1 MSNALVFIQNQK
13 LIEASIEKELNQNA
27 TFLKDFIQTTPE
39 ISIKNRL
46 KAISV
51 FKFQKGSYAFIIDE
65 KGNAVMHPFLQE
77 ENLLAQ
83 PETFSTVIQK
93 MLNEK
98 SGTIKTFGLSV
109 PDTRPGEQLVVFR
122 YIPQYKWIIGAASYV
137 DKIATPLSTFSTLI
151 TLDILFFLLTFI
163 GLAYLLSRS
172 VTKPLEKFTQILNNS
187 KVGDYSIRLNYNAKD
202 EVGSVARHFNAFM
215 AHIEKDH
222 NQLNDKSQK
231 TIAAQD
237 GLKANKLKRQV
248 LFNQSFQLISILSPY
263 GILEDVNKS
272 QLAFSQCT
280 ETDVLYKLY
289 WDSPWCQHDKTC
301 RQEIKLAVES
311 ATRGKTVRIETTF
324 IDGDEQIKEVDISLR
339 PVCNDKHVVFI
350 VAESREITEIKLAEK
365 ERCNLLIRLQKAQKM
380 EAIGTLA
387 GGIAHDF
394 NNILSSIFGY
404 AQLAQMNLDN
414 QEKLNSHM
422 KQILKGAQR
431 ASDLVKQIRNFSHQA
446 KNEKGPL
453 KLHLVLKEAFKL
465 LRSSIPTT
473 IKMVTRLETKD
484 MVNADPTQMHQMIMN
499 LCTNAYHAMATSGG
513 TLTVNLT
520 TVDQI
525 QPGHQNNDYFQ
536 SGPFLKLMLEDTG
549 NGMNQEAIE
558 KTFDP
563 YFTTKE
569 VALGTGLGLALVRA
583 IVEDHKGR
591 FYIES
596 IAGQGTSFFV
606 YLPVAT
612 KNDLPG
618 RHTGIYASI
627 EPGKETI
634 MVVDDEPDILALI
647 EELLNKFGYSVHPFN
662 NGKSALDAYQEGKV
676 NFDMVISDM
685 TMPYMTGI
693 SLAEAILSENKKMPI
708 ILCSGYNETI
718 TCSEVRATGVQA
730 FLEKPLD
737 THQLLNT
744 MRTLLNK
751 KPGPKGPILK
761 YPLEGDKML

>member
-1 MSNALVFIQNQK
+1 MAKALIFVQSQK
-13 LIEASIEKELNQNA
+13 LIEASIEKELDQNA
-27 TFLKDFIQTTPE
+27 TFLKDFIQTTAD

-46 KAISV
+46 KAITV
-51 FKFQKGSYAFIIDE
+51 FKFPKSSYAFIIDE
-65 KGNAVMHPFLQE
+65 KGNAVMHPFLQK

-83 PETFSTVIQK
+83 PKAFSTVIQK
-93 MLNEK
+93 MINEK
-98 SGTIKTFGLSV
+98 SGKIKTFGLSV
-109 PDTRPGEQLVVFR
+109 PDTRPGEQLVVFS
-122 YIPQYKWIIGAASYV
+122 YLPQYKWIIGAASYV

-151 TLDILFFLLTFI
+151 TLDILFFLLAFI
-163 GLAYLLSRS
+163 GLVYLLLRS
-172 VTKPLEKFTQILNNS
+172 VTKPLGKFTQLLNNS
-187 KVGDYSIRLNYNAKD
+187 KAGDYSIRLNYNAKD
-202 EVGSVARHFNAFM
+202 EVGNFARHFNAFM
-215 AHIEKDH
+215 ARIEKYH
-222 NQLNDKSQK
+222 NQLDDKSQK
-231 TIAAQD
+231 TIATQD
-237 GLKANKLKRQV
+237 GRKANKLKRQV

-280 ETDVLYKLY
+280 ETDVLYKPY
-289 WDSPWCQHDKTC
+289 WDSPWCRQNEKC

-311 ATRGKTVRIETTF
+311 AILGETVRLETTF
-324 IDGDEQIKEVDISLR
+324 VDGDEQIKEVDMSLK
-339 PVCNDKHVVFI
+339 PVCRDKHVAFI
-350 VAESREITEIKLAEK
+350 VAESRDITEIKLAEK
-365 ERCNLLIRLQKAQKM
+365 ERRKLLIRLQKAQRM
-380 EAIGTLA
+380 EAISTLA

-404 AQLAQMNLDN
+404 AQLAQMNLNN

-422 KQILKGAQR
+422 NQILKGAQR
-431 ASDLVKQIRNFSHQA
+431 ASDLVKQIRTFSCQA
-446 KNEKGPL
+446 KNEKSPL
-453 KLHLVLKEAFKL
+453 KLHLVVKEALKL

-473 IKMVTRLETKD
+473 IEMVTRMETKD
-484 MVNADPTQMHQMIMN
+484 RVNADPTQMHQMIMN

-536 SGPFLKLMLEDTG
+536 SGPFLKLMVEDTG
-549 NGMNQEAIE
+549 NGMNQDAIE
-558 KTFDP
+558 KAFDP

-569 VALGTGLGLALVRA
+569 VARGTGLGLALVRA
-583 IVEDHKGR
+583 IVEDHKGLS
-591 FYIES
+591 YIES

-606 YLPVAT
+606 YLPAAA
-612 KNDLPG
+612 KNDLSG
-618 RHTGIYASI
+618 RHTGINASI

-676 NFDMVISDM
+676 NFDMVITDM
-685 TMPYMTGI
+685 TMPCMTGI
-693 SLAEAILSENKKMPI
+693 SLAEAILSENKNMPI

-718 TCSEVRATGVQA
+718 TWSEAKATGIQA

-737 THQLLNT
+737 THQLLST

-751 KPGPKGPILK
+751 
-761 YPLEGDKML
+761 